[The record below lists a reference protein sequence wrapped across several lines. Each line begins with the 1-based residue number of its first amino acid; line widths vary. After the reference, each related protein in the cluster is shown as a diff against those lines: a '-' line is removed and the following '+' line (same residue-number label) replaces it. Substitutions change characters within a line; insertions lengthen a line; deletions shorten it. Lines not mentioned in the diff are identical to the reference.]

1 MNTSIAIRKDIRDQ
15 ASQKAQ
21 ADGLS
26 MSAVVRILLLDY
38 ASGRIEIG
46 SRAGA
51 DVAVENIK
59 VDAKTQKMMDDVVS
73 EWNKS
78 K

>member
-15 ASQKAQ
+15 ASHKAQ

-26 MSAVVRILLLDY
+26 ISAVVRILLLDY
-38 ASGRIEIG
+38 ANGRIEIG
-46 SRAGA
+46 SRSSTNI
-51 DVAVENIK
+51 AVEKID
-59 VDAKTQKMMDDVVS
+59 VDTTTQKMMDDVIS
-73 EWNKS
+73 EWNKN

>member
-21 ADGLS
+21 TDGLS
-26 MSAVVRILLLDY
+26 ISAVVRILLLDY
-38 ASGRIEIG
+38 ANGRIEIG
-46 SRAGA
+46 SRSNTNI
-51 DVAVENIK
+51 AVEKIE
-59 VDAKTQKMMDDVVS
+59 VDSKTQKMMDDVIL
-73 EWNKS
+73 EWNKN

>member
-38 ASGRIEIG
+38 AHGKIEIG
-46 SRAGA
+46 SRPSTDIAMENIEV
-51 DVAVENIK
+51 DVA
-59 VDAKTQKMMDDVVS
+59 TQKMMDSVIS
-73 EWNKS
+73 EWNKN

>member
-21 ADGLS
+21 TDGLS
-26 MSAVVRILLLDY
+26 ISAVVRILLLDY
-38 ASGRIEIG
+38 ANGRIEIG
-46 SRAGA
+46 SRSSTNI
-51 DVAVENIK
+51 AVEKIE
-59 VDAKTQKMMDDVVS
+59 VDATTQKMMDDVIS
-73 EWNKS
+73 EWNKN

>member
-1 MNTSIAIRKDIRDQ
+1 MNTSVAIRKDIRDQ
-15 ASQKAQ
+15 ASEKAQ

-38 ASGRIEIG
+38 ANGRIEIG
-46 SRAGA
+46 SRPSTDIAIDNIEV
-51 DVAVENIK
+51 DVT
-59 VDAKTQKMMDDVVS
+59 TQKMMDDVIS
-73 EWNKS
+73 EWNKN